1 MLVISNRE
9 TMKKLNFKIVLI
21 FAVIIITA
29 GKANSQT
36 VIPPELT
43 GNALKEQIKYME
55 EHTRIY
61 ENYRAIREDMYQ
73 KLNTN
78 ILDTLAAKQSIIA
91 GLKNITTSLKAEND
105 SLKTLQEITSKNL
118 EEMTATKN
126 SIKVL
131 GIEVNKGSYNSI
143 MWIIVAGLICV
154 LSIGFLGFKKCL
166 VNSLRT
172 GKELE
177 KLREEFEAYRQSSR
191 ITREK
196 LEMDH
201 FNEIKKLKVK

>member
-1 MLVISNRE
+1 MN
-9 TMKKLNFKIVLI
+9 KLNYKIVLI
-21 FAVIIITA
+21 FAALIITA
-29 GKANSQT
+29 ESGKSQT
-36 VIPPELT
+36 AIPVELT
-43 GNALKEQIKYME
+43 GNQLKEQIKYLE

-78 ILDTLAAKQSIIA
+78 ILDSITANKSKVA
-91 GLKNITTSLKAEND
+91 GLKNIAASLKNESD
-105 SLKTLQEITSKNL
+105 SLRSLQELTAKSL

-131 GIEVNKGSYNSI
+131 GLEVNKHSYNSL
-143 MWIIVAGLICV
+143 MWVLVSLLISL
-154 LSIGFLGFKKCL
+154 LSIGFLIFRKCI

-177 KLREEFEAYRQSSR
+177 KLRQEFETYRQTTR
-191 ITREK
+191 IAREK
-196 LEMDH
+196 IEMDH
-201 FNEIKKLKVK
+201 FLEIKKLKGIK

>member
-1 MLVISNRE
+1 MTKFNHR
-9 TMKKLNFKIVLI
+9 IVLI
-21 FAVIIITA
+21 FAVIIIA
-29 GKANSQT
+29 AAKANSQT

-78 ILDTLAAKQSIIA
+78 ILDSLAAEQAIIA
-91 GLKNITTSLKAEND
+91 GLKYTAASLKAEND
-105 SLKTLQEITSKNL
+105 SLKTFLEITSKNL

-131 GIEVNKGSYNSI
+131 GMEVRKGSYNSV
-143 MWIIVAGLICV
+143 MWIIIAGLICI
-154 LSIGFLGFKKCL
+154 LSIGFVIFKKCL
-166 VNSLRT
+166 VSSFRT

-191 ITREK
+191 IAREK

-201 FNEIKKLKVK
+201 FNEIKKLKGK